1 MTATSTSSTTAAV
14 PLLCPRCAM
23 RPAGLPRAPFRGPF
37 GEELQ
42 RRVCATCWEDWKRAE
57 VMVINELK
65 LNFME
70 PTAQEILAAHMREF
84 LALDGA
90 VPR

>member
-1 MTATSTSSTTAAV
+1 MSTTNPTDTGAV
-14 PLLCPRCAM
+14 PLICPRCAT
-23 RPAGLPRAPFRGPF
+23 RSAGLARAPFRGPL
-37 GEELQ
+37 GEELR
-42 RRVCATCWEDWKRAE
+42 RRVCLPCWEEWKRAE

-90 VPR
+90 GTS

>member
-1 MTATSTSSTTAAV
+1 MDTGTTAAIREM
-14 PLLCPRCAM
+14 CPRCAT
-23 RPAGLPRAPFRGPF
+23 RPAGLPRAPFRGPL
-37 GEELQ
+37 GDELR
-42 RRVCATCWEDWKRAE
+42 RRVCPPCWEEWQRAE

-70 PTAQEILAAHMREF
+70 PTAQEILTAHLREF

-90 VPR
+90 PTR

>member
-1 MTATSTSSTTAAV
+1 METTSTQAIPT
-14 PLLCPRCAM
+14 LCPRCAT
-23 RPAGLPRAPFRGPF
+23 RPAGLPRPPFRGSL

-42 RRVCATCWEDWKRAE
+42 RRVCPPCWEEWKHAE

-70 PTAQEILAAHMREF
+70 PTSQEILTSHMREF
-84 LALDGA
+84 LGLDGPA
-90 VPR
+90 APGAR

>member
-1 MTATSTSSTTAAV
+1 MDPNPTQAIPS
-14 PLLCPRCAM
+14 LCPRCAS
-23 RPAGLPRAPFRGPF
+23 RPAGLARPPFRGAL

-42 RRVCATCWEDWKRAE
+42 RRVCPPCWEEWKHAE

-70 PTAQEILAAHMREF
+70 PTSQEILAAHMREF
-84 LALDGA
+84 LGLDGTSS
-90 VPR
+90 R

>member
-1 MTATSTSSTTAAV
+1 MESTTQPV
-14 PLLCPRCAM
+14 PQLCSRCA
-23 RPAGLPRAPFRGPF
+23 RHPAGLARPPFRGTF

-42 RRVCATCWEDWKRAE
+42 RRVCPGCWEEWQRTE

-70 PTAQEILAAHMREF
+70 PTSQEILASHMREF
-84 LALDGA
+84 LGLDGSA
-90 VPR
+90 APGAR